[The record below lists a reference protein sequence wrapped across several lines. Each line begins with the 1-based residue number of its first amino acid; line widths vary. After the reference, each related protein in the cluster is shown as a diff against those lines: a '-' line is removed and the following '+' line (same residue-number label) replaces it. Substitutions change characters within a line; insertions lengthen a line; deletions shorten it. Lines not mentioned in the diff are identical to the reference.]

1 MKLHV
6 LGSGSTGN
14 GYILEGENSALI
26 IEAGLPMMEAKKAL
40 QFNLS
45 KVAGLVASHPH
56 ADHSGRAL
64 EYAMAGIN
72 IHSSLECLDVIGLTK
87 GLYSHRAKP
96 VIPER
101 KYRIGEFTVMPF
113 DLVHDVTNYGYLIS
127 HADMGLTCFITDTHY
142 CPYVFPGLNN
152 LLLECNYSDD
162 VIERR
167 VEDGHLHPSL
177 AERIKNSHMAQSTT
191 LEFLRCNNLNN
202 VNNIVLIH
210 LSQGNSNQAA
220 ISQDVFNLTG
230 KTPTIAAAGLTI
242 DFNKQPF

>member
-1 MKLHV
+1 MQLHV

-14 GYILEGENSALI
+14 GYILEGTSSALI
-26 IEAGLPMMEAKKAL
+26 IEAGLPLKEAIRAIK
-40 QFNLS
+40 FNLS
-45 KVAGLVASHPH
+45 KVAGLIASHPH
-56 ADHSGRAL
+56 VDHSGRAL

-113 DLVHDVTNYGYLIS
+113 ELVHDVTNYGYLIS

-152 LLLECNYSDD
+152 LLLECNYSDH
-162 VIERR
+162 VIEDR
-167 VEDGHLHPSL
+167 VISGSL
-177 AERIKNSHMAQSTT
+177 NPALAQRVKSSHMAQSTMI
-191 LEFLRCNNLNN
+191 EFLKANNLSA

-210 LSQGNSNQAA
+210 LSGGNSDRQS
-220 ISQDVFNLTG
+220 ILQDVITTTG
-230 KTPTIAAAGLTI
+230 KTPVIADKGLSI
-242 DFNKQPF
+242 QFNKQPF